1 MSCATTYRA
10 MICDRLE
17 GPDSLQLADL
27 PRQPLQSDEVRLEV
41 RAAGVNFPD
50 LLVTRG
56 LYQHKPELPFAPGL
70 EVAGRVLK
78 VGAGVAQWQVGQEV
92 MAGTRFSGFAAE
104 LVVAASAVQALPGP
118 FAVAQGACFLVAAR
132 TAYHALVDKAGLA
145 PGETLV
151 VLGAGGGVG
160 LATVELGK
168 LLGARVVA
176 VASRDEG
183 LAAALAR
190 GADQTI
196 NHSRQDLRQRLLELT
211 EGAGADVVVDPV
223 GGPLFAVVSR
233 TMAWDGRLLVV
244 GFASGGIPSLKAN
257 LPLVKGYSLIGIR
270 AGESARRHPR
280 RAAAGMRRLLA
291 WCEEGRLAPHIS
303 HRFPLHRAA
312 EALRCLEARQAVGRI
327 VIEVEAESS

>member
-1 MSCATTYRA
+1 M
-10 MICDRLE
+10 
-17 GPDSLQLADL
+17 
-27 PRQPLQSDEVRLEV
+27 
-41 RAAGVNFPD
+41 
-50 LLVTRG
+50 
-56 LYQHKPELPFAPGL
+56 
-70 EVAGRVLK
+70 
-78 VGAGVAQWQVGQEV
+78 
-92 MAGTRFSGFAAE
+92 
-104 LVVAASAVQALPGP
+104 
-118 FAVAQGACFLVAAR
+118 
-132 TAYHALVDKAGLA
+132 
-145 PGETLV
+145 
-151 VLGAGGGVG
+151 
-160 LATVELGK
+160 
-168 LLGARVVA
+168 
-176 VASRDEG
+176 
-183 LAAALAR
+183 
-190 GADQTI
+190 
-196 NHSRQDLRQRLLELT
+196 
-211 EGAGADVVVDPV
+211 